1 MSSMKYILLLIV
13 GLIWGSQYV
22 LNEIALNDFSV
33 FGLASWRMF
42 IGVVTLS
49 LLIQIIP
56 SERSTVLKLNK
67 KLVTLFVFIGAFE
80 AAIPFWLIGYGQM
93 HIDSSVA
100 SIIMGLIPMF
110 TLLLELGLK
119 KGHKTSVYEIL
130 GMSLAFV
137 GLIILI
143 DPSADDFTGSVN
155 GYIAIFMAAF
165 CFAVGLILMEK
176 IPRDISS
183 LHATRFILALYAVPM
198 IFIWFYYNSDS
209 IPTNTDSIMSV
220 IVIGMFSSGIIYL
233 LYLKLIR
240 VAGPTFTSLSNYI
253 VPLVGTFLGVWL
265 LSEPFTPNIAISLFF
280 IILGLFIANIKN
292 KSI

>member
-1 MSSMKYILLLIV
+1 MSSMKYILLLII

-165 CFAVGLILMEK
+165 CFAIGLILMEK

-280 IILGLFIANIKN
+280 IILGLFIANIKK

>member
-1 MSSMKYILLLIV
+1 MKYILLLII

-22 LNEIALNDFSV
+22 LNEIALHDFSA
-33 FGLASWRMF
+33 FGLTAWRMF
-42 IGVVTLS
+42 IGVITLS
-49 LLIQIIP
+49 LLILIIP

-67 KLVTLFVFIGAFE
+67 KLLTLFILIGAFE

-100 SIIMGLIPMF
+100 AIIMGLIPMF

-119 KGHKTSVYEIL
+119 KNHKTSVYEIL
-130 GMSLAFV
+130 GMSLAFI
-137 GLIILI
+137 GLIVLI
-143 DPSADDFTGSVN
+143 NPSSDDFSGSVV
-155 GYIAIFMAAF
+155 GYTAIFMAAL
-165 CFAVGLILMEK
+165 CFAVALILMEK

-198 IFIWFYYNSDS
+198 MFIWFYYNSDA
-209 IPTNTDSIMSV
+209 IPTDIDSIMSV

-240 VAGPTFTSLSNYI
+240 AAGPTFTSLSNYI

-280 IILGLFIANIKN
+280 IIIGLFVANSK
-292 KSI
+292 KA

>member
-1 MSSMKYILLLIV
+1 MKYILLLII

-22 LNEIALNDFSV
+22 LNEIALNDFSA
-33 FGLASWRMF
+33 FGLTSWRMF
-42 IGVVTLS
+42 IGVITLS

-67 KLVTLFVFIGAFE
+67 KLLTLFILIGAFE
-80 AAIPFWLIGYGQM
+80 ATIPFWLIGYAQM

-100 SIIMGLIPMF
+100 AIIMGLIPML

-137 GLIILI
+137 GLIILV
-143 DPSADDFTGSVN
+143 DPSADDFSGSVN
-155 GYIAIFMAAF
+155 GYVAIFMAAF
-165 CFAVGLILMEK
+165 CFAVALILMEK

-183 LHATRFILALYAVPM
+183 IHATRFILALYAVPM
-198 IFIWFYYNSDS
+198 MFIWFYYNADD

-240 VAGPTFTSLSNYI
+240 VAGPTFTSFSNYI
-253 VPLVGTFLGVWL
+253 VPLVGTFLGVWI

-280 IILGLFIANIKN
+280 IIIGLFIVNIKK

>member
-1 MSSMKYILLLIV
+1 MKYILLLII

-22 LNEIALNDFSV
+22 LNEIALNDFSA
-33 FGLASWRMF
+33 FGLTSWRMF
-42 IGVVTLS
+42 IGVITLS

-67 KLVTLFVFIGAFE
+67 KLLTLFILIGAFE
-80 AAIPFWLIGYGQM
+80 ATIPFWLIGYGQM

-100 SIIMGLIPMF
+100 AMIMGLIPML

-137 GLIILI
+137 GLIILV
-143 DPSADDFTGSVN
+143 DPSADDFSGSVN
-155 GYIAIFMAAF
+155 GYVAIFMAAF
-165 CFAVGLILMEK
+165 CFAVALILMEK

-183 LHATRFILALYAVPM
+183 IHATRFILALYAVPM
-198 IFIWFYYNSDS
+198 MFIWFYYNADD

-240 VAGPTFTSLSNYI
+240 VAGPTFTSFSNYI
-253 VPLVGTFLGVWL
+253 VPLVGTFLGVWI

-280 IILGLFIANIKN
+280 IIIGLFIVNIKK